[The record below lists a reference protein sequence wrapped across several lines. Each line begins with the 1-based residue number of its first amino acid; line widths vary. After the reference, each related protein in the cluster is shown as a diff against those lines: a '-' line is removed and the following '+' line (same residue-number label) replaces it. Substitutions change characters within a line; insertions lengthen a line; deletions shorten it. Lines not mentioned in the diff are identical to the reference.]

1 MKLRRAFRTGLIS
14 AACGAAAF
22 AFGVPVTQDEYRAAR
37 ARIESEYKDM
47 SAACERLPGNA
58 RDVCRTVAR
67 GKSRVARAELEYNR
81 SGQSKDAIQLATTKA
96 DAAYDVARERCDD
109 RDGSARSGCLAEA
122 RTLHEKALVDAR
134 LEARVQGARR
144 DAAEDKRN
152 ADFNLAKERCEALA
166 GDDRSACMTA
176 ARARFGKS

>member
-1 MKLRRAFRTGLIS
+1 MLRRGFRSAGVA
-14 AACGAAAF
+14 AACGAAAL

-47 SAACERLPGNA
+47 NAACERLPGNA
-58 RDVCRTVAR
+58 RDVCRLEAR

-81 SGQSKDAIQLATTKA
+81 SGKPKDAAQLATTRA
-96 DAAYDVARERCDD
+96 DAAYDVARERCGD
-109 RDGSARSGCLAEA
+109 REGSERSGCLSEA
-122 RTLHEKALVDAR
+122 KAVHEKALVDAR
-134 LEARVQGARR
+134 LQTRVDEARR

-166 GDDRSACMTA
+166 GDNRSACMAA
-176 ARARFGKS
+176 ARVRFGKS